1 MRYPLAATIGIAAT
15 LALGGPAQ
23 AEVSVQGD
31 VRISFGDNDQRAIRD
46 YYGKQ
51 TGGPDREEPRGGKGK
66 GHGKGKKKLP
76 PGLAKQGKLPPGI
89 RKQIERGAILQ
100 PDIVKEAQPLPREL
114 EARLAPLPSSDQIRV
129 TIGADI
135 LILDKQTKKVVD
147 VMRDVVQLAHDISK

>member
-1 MRYPLAATIGIAAT
+1 MRYPLAATIGIAT
-15 LALGGPAQ
+15 VLALGGLAQ

-46 YYGKQ
+46 YYEKQ
-51 TGGPDREEPRGGKGK
+51 SAGPDREEPRGGKGK

-89 RKQIERGAILQ
+89 RKQIERGAILS
-100 PDIVKEAQPLPREL
+100 PDVEKEAQPLPREL
-114 EARLAPLPSSDQIRV
+114 EARLAPLPSSDQVRV

-147 VMRDVVQLAHDISK
+147 VMRDVAQLTHDISK